1 METGARVASDPKTPP
16 NRVTGCPPPPG
27 GVTTGGT
34 DWAEMSRI
42 SRPPAGRYTSRTRL
56 SHAAMIGR
64 SADDHRNSTAAV
76 VVVTGRVMGVTSWEP
91 LRVMVTLMFPAGVP
105 LVPHRVTSRSWPLA
119 RSSGGSPTR
128 IRTSPPV
135 TAGVAVTPVSCW
147 SERACTM
154 LVPPVDAHV
163 PTVWMRLVGRTV
175 MAGAGG
181 CSGSPPPGSGS
192 GVGVTVP
199 GSVTT
204 ICPVRTSTHVFDWVP
219 PVVTPVQ
226 IRKIPAEMCT
236 SPTARP
242 FPAVGTG
249 RPDCPMKTRM
259 PPPAGRSGL
268 GHVPSVPCRDE
279 VTSAPG
285 SVPVPPPPVGSTL
298 ASSVRVREFWAAM
311 RAATVVSTFSSVTA
325 SMSIGFLLFLAG
337 G

>member
-1 METGARVASDPKTPP
+1 M
-16 NRVTGCPPPPG
+16 
-27 GVTTGGT
+27 
-34 DWAEMSRI
+34 
-42 SRPPAGRYTSRTRL
+42 TRL

-64 SADDHRNSTAAV
+64 SAAGHLNSIAAV

-128 IRTSPPV
+128 IRTSPPA
-135 TAGVAVTPVSCW
+135 TAGVAVTPVACW

-204 ICPVRTSTHVFDWVP
+204 MLPVRTSTHVFDWVP
-219 PVVTPVQ
+219 PVVTLVQ
-226 IRKIPAEMCT
+226 IRKMLGATCT

-242 FPAVGTG
+242 LAAVGTE
-249 RPDCPMKTRM
+249 RPAAPMNQRI
-259 PPPAGRSGL
+259 PPPAGRIGL
-268 GHVPSVPCRDE
+268 GHDPSAGFCRELVTIAAGSATVP
-279 VTSAPG
+279 
-285 SVPVPPPPVGSTL
+285 PPPPVGRTL
-298 ASSVRVREFWAAM
+298 ASSVRVREFCAAM
-311 RAATVVSTFSSVTA
+311 SAATVTSTLSSVTA
-325 SMSIGFLLFLAG
+325 SMSMRGLFLLG
-337 G
+337 GGGVRRSGRRRGRCRRRRRFRRRT